1 MAMEPSRGVAVV
13 LLAAVC
19 CLHGAQ
25 GTSPPYPP
33 LPPPR
38 PPVCPLSNPLTKIN
52 FVQNAH
58 GRAQVVQYVTD
69 IPRLTSFTIHY
80 WFSLETTSKT
90 HTLFNYAS
98 DSYAGSELLE
108 VQLETNDEGR
118 NQFWKVTIEGVET
131 RVSAYPPIG
140 QWQWYHALHSWD
152 SSTGI
157 ISHYI
162 NGELL
167 QSHYNY
173 QTKGLVISPRGTARS
188 GQTRRALF
196 NNGVDQGEGLD
207 GWLTLLQFSGKP
219 IGVPTSS
226 DTVAAKAERAYRCE
240 DQEEG
245 EFISWSKTP
254 RKSFGGVTAFPT
266 FKSVCGQF

>member
-13 LLAAVC
+13 LLVAVC
-19 CLHGAQ
+19 CLHGAH
-25 GTSPPYPP
+25 GRS
-33 LPPPR
+33 PPR
-38 PPVCPLSNPLTKIN
+38 PPVCPLNNPLIKIN

-131 RVSAYPPIG
+131 RVKAYPPIG

-173 QTKGLVISPRGTARS
+173 QTKGLVISPERHSSIRTDPSCTLQQWCGPRRGFGRLAHTPPILW
-188 GQTRRALF
+188 QTHRRPDL
-196 NNGVDQGEGLD
+196 
-207 GWLTLLQFSGKP
+207 
-219 IGVPTSS
+219 I
-226 DTVAAKAERAYRCE
+226 
-240 DQEEG
+240 
-245 EFISWSKTP
+245 
-254 RKSFGGVTAFPT
+254 
-266 FKSVCGQF
+266 